1 MSDRKETKMFKPND
15 ETINVFTDGD
25 ICAGEL
31 EKALLLFESLS
42 DNIKIHIVG
51 WSGPNGSSAIN
62 CPRGEAMFEAVD
74 EDFFDMLQILDDIT
88 SKKGITKNMVYIS
101 RDIEKLKKWIEHN
114 GKGILAA
121 VRPLNDLE
129 LQVNRFL
136 LSDNKDIIINSLR
149 TFIHI

>member
-1 MSDRKETKMFKPND
+1 M
-15 ETINVFTDGD
+15 
-25 ICAGEL
+25 
-31 EKALLLFESLS
+31 LF
-42 DNIKIHIVG
+42 
-51 WSGPNGSSAIN
+51 
-62 CPRGEAMFEAVD
+62 R
-74 EDFFDMLQILDDIT
+74 